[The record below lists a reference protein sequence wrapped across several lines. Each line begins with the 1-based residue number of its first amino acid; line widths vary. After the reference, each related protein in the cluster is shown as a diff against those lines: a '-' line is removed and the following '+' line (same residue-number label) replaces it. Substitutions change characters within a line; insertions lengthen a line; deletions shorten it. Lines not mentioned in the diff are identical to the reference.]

1 MQHNSFAYVPEWEVR
16 EWQAIEMGRKKRPKE
31 SKPFVPRT
39 PRAWF
44 KPFYTL
50 YIAIRRYNYEKIS

>member
-1 MQHNSFAYVPEWEVR
+1 MQHNSFAYVPAEEVR
-16 EWQAIEMGRKKRPKE
+16 EWQAIAMGRKKRQKE